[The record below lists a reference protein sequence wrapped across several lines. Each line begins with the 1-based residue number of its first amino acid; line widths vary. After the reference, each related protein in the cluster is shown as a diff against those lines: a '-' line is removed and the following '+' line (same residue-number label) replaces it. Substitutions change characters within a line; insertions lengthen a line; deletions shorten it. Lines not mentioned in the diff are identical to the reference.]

1 MVLAPPKPQ
10 TAELLEI
17 QFPPDMPLTDELL
30 LQIEAVNGGLRF
42 ERSAEGALVVVS
54 FPGTDSVLAE
64 SEILVQ
70 LFAWG
75 RVVGGQALTSGA
87 MYRLPDGAVRMPDA
101 SWLTQEQWD
110 GLSEAEHRGI
120 MRRCPAFVLEVL
132 SPGQSL
138 KSQQEKMVRWID
150 CGARLG
156 WLVDQQQS
164 RLWVYRP
171 AQEPQEL
178 ERPPAISGDPEL
190 PELSVDLS
198 RVWR

>member
-1 MVLAPPKPQ
+1 M
-10 TAELLEI
+10 I
-17 QFPPDMPLTDELL
+17 
-30 LQIEAVNGGLRF
+30 
-42 ERSAEGALVVVS
+42 VS
-54 FPGTDSVLAE
+54 FPGTDSTDAE
-64 SEILVQ
+64 STDLRAARSTLGHRV
-70 LFAWG
+70 G
-75 RVVGGQALTSGA
+75 RRPSALTSGA
-87 MYRLPDGAVRMPDA
+87 MYRWPDGAVRMPDA

-138 KSQQEKMVRWID
+138 KSQQEKMVHWID

-190 PELSVDLS
+190 PGLSVDLS

>member
-1 MVLAPPKPQ
+1 MVLAPAKPQ

-17 QFPPDMPLTDELL
+17 QFPPEQPLTDELL

-42 ERSAEGALVVVS
+42 ERSAEGALVIAS

-70 LFAWG
+70 LFAWS
-75 RVVGGQALTSGA
+75 RVFGGQALSSGA
-87 MYRLPDGAVRMPDA
+87 MYRWPDGAIRMADA

-110 GLSEAEHRGI
+110 GLSEEEHRGI
-120 MRRCPAFVLEVL
+120 MRLCPAFLLEVL

-138 KSQQEKMVRWID
+138 TSQQQKMARWID

-156 WLVDQQQS
+156 WLVDQHQS

-190 PELSVDLS
+190 PGLTVDLS

>member
-1 MVLAPPKPQ
+1 MVLAPAKPQ

-17 QFPPDMPLTDELL
+17 QFPPEQPLTDELL
-30 LQIEAVNGGLRF
+30 LQIEAVNERIRF
-42 ERSAEGALVVVS
+42 ERSSDGALVIMS
-54 FPGTDSVLAE
+54 FAGTDSTDAE
-64 SEILVQ
+64 STIFLQVGIW
-70 LFAWG
+70 AIS
-75 RVVGGQALTSGA
+75 VGGRALTSGA

-138 KSQQEKMVRWID
+138 KSQQQKMVHWID

-171 AQEPQEL
+171 GREPQEL
-178 ERPPAISGDPEL
+178 ERPAAISGDPEL
-190 PELSVDLS
+190 PGLSVDLS

>member
-1 MVLAPPKPQ
+1 
-10 TAELLEI
+10 
-17 QFPPDMPLTDELL
+17 
-30 LQIEAVNGGLRF
+30 
-42 ERSAEGALVVVS
+42 
-54 FPGTDSVLAE
+54 
-64 SEILVQ
+64 
-70 LFAWG
+70 
-75 RVVGGQALTSGA
+75 
-87 MYRLPDGAVRMPDA
+87 MYRWPDGAIRMADA

-110 GLSEAEHRGI
+110 GLSEEEHRGI
-120 MRRCPAFVLEVL
+120 MRLCPAFVLEVL

-164 RLWVYRP
+164 RLWVYRTGR
-171 AQEPQEL
+171 EPQEL

-190 PELSVDLS
+190 PGLSVDLS